1 MSIENIEHGADREA
15 EIASEELAEGTIDIS
30 EYNQRIREIQR
41 EAREYA
47 REEAEE
53 GCGGYYDNYHN

>member
-1 MSIENIEHGADREA
+1 MSIESIENGADREA
-15 EIASEELAEGTIDIS
+15 EIASEELANGLIDVA
-30 EYNQRIREIQR
+30 EYNKRIREIQR

-53 GCGGYYDNYHN
+53 SYEDYYHN